1 MPEYKFA
8 KVSSAWYENGNTFSF
23 RRNDI
28 FFRDISAG
36 PAMLAIHGFP
46 TSGCDWSP
54 IAQGLY
60 HHFRLIVP
68 DLIDYGRSR
77 NRSGKTFH
85 IHDQADMI
93 EALFASLEI
102 ETAHLLAHDVGD
114 TVAQELLARHIEGKL
129 GFNIDSLVLMNGG
142 ILPSEHRPRPVQY
155 LLLSRVG
162 PLAAMVLPV
171 KKFGAALAEVF
182 GPDTRPD
189 ATAQMELWN
198 ISLGANGR
206 RSLARRIHYMTD
218 RKDNEERWV
227 GALKNAEVRIL
238 MINGVDD
245 PVSGGHVCDALAAQV
260 PEIEIVRL
268 EGIGHFPLLEAPAE
282 CVQHILDFH
291 ASDVTGK
298 SL

>member
-1 MPEYKFA
+1 MTNYDFA
-8 KVSSAWYENGNTFSF
+8 KHAANWYKNGSKFSF
-23 RRNDI
+23 RRNEV
-28 FFRDISAG
+28 FYRDISAG
-36 PAMLAIHGFP
+36 PVMLAIHGFP

-54 IAQGLY
+54 IAQDLY

-68 DLIDYGRSR
+68 DLIDYGWSR
-77 NRSGKTFH
+77 NRTGRTFH

-102 ETAHLLAHDVGD
+102 ENAHVLAHDVGD
-114 TVAQELLARHIEGKL
+114 TVAQELLARQMDGKL

-142 ILPSEHRPRPVQY
+142 ILPSEHRPRPVQF
-155 LLLSRVG
+155 LLLSRIG
-162 PLAAMVLPV
+162 PLAAMILPA

-182 GPDTRPD
+182 GPATRPD
-189 ATAQMELWN
+189 VPAQRDLWK
-198 ISLGANGR
+198 ISLGVNGR

-227 GALKNAEVRIL
+227 GALQDAEIRIR
-238 MINGVDD
+238 MINGVED
-245 PVSGGHVCDALAAQV
+245 PVSGGHVCDALAVQV
-260 PEIEIVRL
+260 PGIEIVRL
-268 EGIGHFPLLEAPAE
+268 EGIGHFPLLEAPDA

-291 ASDVTGK
+291 ESAAALN